1 MKVYKLR
8 FGEEYEWLLPVQ
20 DRDFERLRFD
30 GRPRASSW
38 VPVEM
43 KRLSVSERGRRLTAG
58 DLYACSGG
66 ETLVFGD
73 GARQS
78 LGPELERYGEVLPL
92 SCEGRPFWTLNVTSF
107 VDALDERASQVVRAS
122 DTGGILM
129 IRRYAFKAASLGRA
143 GLFNLPQT
151 PRGPIYATD
160 SFADKLNERKLV
172 GLELVQVWA
181 PD

>member
-107 VDALDERASQVVRAS
+107 VDALDESFPGCPCVRHRRDS
-122 DTGGILM
+122 DDSSVRLQGGLAWTG
-129 IRRYAFKAASLGRA
+129 R
-143 GLFNLPQT
+143 T
-151 PRGPIYATD
+151 
-160 SFADKLNERKLV
+160 
-172 GLELVQVWA
+172 VQPA
-181 PD
+181 PDAERANLRDGFLRGQAQ